1 MTPSLAGQRQAPG
14 PSRARATVL
23 NLLDRSGLRGAAR
36 VCRRTLRQAG
46 RQALRHDQALV
57 ASYLAH
63 ADSPRL
69 HIGCGPHLLPGWLN
83 SDFDPASRAV
93 LRLDATRHFPL
104 PSSTFDAV
112 FSEHMI
118 EHVPFA
124 GGAAM
129 LAEAFRVLKPGGRIR
144 ITTPD
149 LAFLLALYGPT
160 PTPLQQAY
168 LHWASSTFVRG
179 APAGDPV
186 FVINNYVRDWGHQF
200 IYDDRTLRF
209 ALEGAGFTQLERR
222 LLNDS
227 SDPALRGLENTDRM
241 PEGFLQLESITFE
254 AVKPMAAPQ

>member
-1 MTPSLAGQRQAPG
+1 MIPSMAGPGQERG

-23 NLLDRSGLRGAAR
+23 HLLDWSGLRGAAR

-46 RQALRHDQALV
+46 RQAVRRDQTLV
-57 ASYLAH
+57 STYLAQ

-69 HIGCGPHLLPGWLN
+69 HIGCGPHLLQGWLN
-83 SDFDPASRAV
+83 SDFEPRSRAV
-93 LRLDATRHFPL
+93 LRLDATRRFPL

-149 LAFLLALYGPT
+149 LAFLLALYGPA

-168 LHWASSTFVRG
+168 LEWSSRTFVRG
-179 APAGDPV
+179 APPGDPV

-200 IYDDRTLRF
+200 IYDDRTLRR
-209 ALEGAGFTQLERR
+209 ALADAGFTQLERR

-227 SDPALRGLENTDRM
+227 GDPTLRGLENTDRM
-241 PEGFLQLESITFE
+241 PEGFLQLESITLE
-254 AVKPMAAPQ
+254 AVKPMATPR